1 MKYVVA
7 WASCLGFLLTACS
20 QGPIKVAVPDL
31 SGIIETWLKEEH
43 PDTKWTCASR
53 GSGGGSIGSAY
64 FEYISSLKGD
74 KAPKSAVEMYE
85 SLMAYV
91 ASQLEHNNAKITDRT
106 SGDSD
111 FNMGYECGDTRGCVV
126 AFVNTLADGQIG
138 ISLYQYER
146 R

>member
-91 ASQLEHNNAKITDRT
+91 ASQPRSPIAPPGIRT
-106 SGDSD
+106 STWATNAVTHAAAWSHSS
-111 FNMGYECGDTRGCVV
+111 TRSPTG
-126 AFVNTLADGQIG
+126 
-138 ISLYQYER
+138 R
-146 R
+146 